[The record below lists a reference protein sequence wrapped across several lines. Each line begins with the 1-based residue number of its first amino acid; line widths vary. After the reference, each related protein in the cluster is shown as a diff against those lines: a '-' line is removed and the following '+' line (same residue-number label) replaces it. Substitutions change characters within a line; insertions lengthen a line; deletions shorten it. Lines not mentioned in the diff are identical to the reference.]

1 MRIIS
6 LLSSNYHIIKKGL
19 LPGRT
24 GLHFHASG
32 MHTQNALSLRD
43 RVMVMQDDE
52 ILVHALTKVAI
63 IPGIARIFVIFL
75 IIGLRGQGKVGSG
88 KRLSFIAKQY

>member
-6 LLSSNYHIIKKGL
+6 LLSSNYHKIKKGL

-24 GLHFHASG
+24 GLHLHASG

-52 ILVHALTKVAI
+52 ILVHALTKVVI
-63 IPGIARIFVIFL
+63 IPGIARIFIIFL
-75 IIGLRGQGKVGSG
+75 IIGLAGRGNAALRMGIV
-88 KRLSFIAKQY
+88 FIA

>member
-24 GLHFHASG
+24 GLHLHASG

-52 ILVHALTKVAI
+52 ILVHAFTKVVI
-63 IPGIARIFVIFL
+63 IPGIARIFTIFL
-75 IIGLRGQGKVGSG
+75 IIRLRGWGRA
-88 KRLSFIAKQY
+88 RL